1 MSAGTTPTPTPQ
13 LCKIKRVYPRL
24 PLHVHSAVLER
35 LSETPLGN
43 PSGEL
48 ELSPAASPRLN
59 AVPRRMGRGDEDT
72 LGRFTSEA
80 R

>member
-35 LSETPLGN
+35 LNGTALGN
-43 PSGEL
+43 PTGEL
-48 ELSPAASPRLN
+48 EISTAASPRLN
-59 AVPRRMGRGDEDT
+59 AVPRRIGIGDEDT

-80 R
+80 